1 MNREEIQKIVTKTSE
16 GVKTKIE
23 LQAIENLLYLFNVNK
38 DKYFEDEYLKN
49 INLEPVLNFLK
60 CLYYTNSKELSEDG
74 TADALNSNEVFFE
87 GKKSLSDII
96 EILRT
101 YQISWDKENATE

>member
-16 GVKTKIE
+16 SVKTKIE
-23 LQAIENLLYLFNVNK
+23 TQAIESLLDLFNVDKN
-38 DKYFEDEYLKN
+38 KYFEDEYLKN
-49 INLEPVLNFLK
+49 INLEPVLNFLE
-60 CLYYTNSKELSEDG
+60 CLYYTNSKELSEDEA
-74 TADALNSNEVFFE
+74 ADALNSNEVFFE

-101 YQISWDKENATE
+101 YEISWDKEKETE